1 MTAKINQGAKS
12 RPKRRSPGAAAMEDD
27 YSDIDVIL

>member
-1 MTAKINQGAKS
+1 MTAKSIKDKS
-12 RPKRRSPGAAAMEDD
+12 RPKRRSPSAAAMEDD